1 MANPTSEC
9 RLFAFTFTEE
19 TIPLYCQEQKFPCHL
34 TDLREDKVSFWGGTK
49 IQCQRL
55 GLPPAREAV
64 GSSCLYMRR
73 CPD

>member
-49 IQCQRL
+49 IQCK
-55 GLPPAREAV
+55 
-64 GSSCLYMRR
+64 
-73 CPD
+73 